1 LFLGFLTPLTASAQR
16 RYWDVSVDSLATGRV
31 AHTHVAVRGRVTL
44 VRREQDGDLHIKLVG
59 RTGFIVAEC
68 IPALPCRVP
77 KVGERVTVR
86 GIVRWDAE
94 HHWVEVHPV
103 EWMSFPVGAELP

>member
-1 LFLGFLTPLTASAQR
+1 MKQLLFFLSFLLPLTAAPAQR
-16 RYWDVSVDSLATGRV
+16 RYWDVSVDSLATGHV
-31 AHTHVAVRGRVTL
+31 AHTHVAVRGRVAL

-86 GIVRWDAE
+86 GIVRWDA
-94 HHWVEVHPV
+94 
-103 EWMSFPVGAELP
+103 